1 MFKKTLSLFFV
12 TLMLGL
18 TFNSSSILSAAEI
31 NQIGRD
37 TKENTV
43 QIVRSY
49 IKNNVSQLNN
59 MMSSVQYQKLQLKD
73 IETIIDNYF
82 FNNPAPQELIDVNNL
97 TIDDI
102 FPVNDIIDGPPRT
115 KALHFDELT
124 SYVANNLPG
133 NGDSIYKFPNDNGVV
148 TVYIASTG
156 EVMIWDQSSFPAKD
170 SDFSNQTLAATWKTT
185 KTERSTGIAYN
196 GVGGKMFT
204 IWAEGNFQYD
214 GKTAKHNNS
223 DGNFE
228 RHFWG
233 STLDLEK
240 KAEGKERTVRVE
252 NYSYPEVYTR
262 VYFESQFGIRWAGI
276 TMNSGTV
283 EAYVGGTFAGNVYGG
298 VKEI

>member
-1 MFKKTLSLFFV
+1 MFKKTLSLFLV

-18 TFNSSSILSAAEI
+18 TFNSSSILSAAE
-31 NQIGRD
+31 RE
-37 TKENTV
+37 TKEETV
-43 QIVRSY
+43 QIVKSY
-49 IKNNVSQLNN
+49 IKNNVSQLNA
-59 MMSSVQYQKLQLKD
+59 MMSSVQYQKLKLKD
-73 IETIIDNYF
+73 IESIIDNYF
-82 FNNPAPQELIDVNNL
+82 SHNPAPQKLIDVNNL

-102 FPVNDIIDGPPRT
+102 FPANDTIDTTGTAPRNV
-115 KALHFDELT
+115 LHFEELA
-124 SYVANNLPG
+124 SYVANNSSG
-133 NGDSIYKFPNDNGVV
+133 NGDSIYKFPNENGAV
-148 TVYIASTG
+148 TVYIADTG
-156 EVMIWDQSSFPAKD
+156 EVMIWDLSSVPAKD
-170 SDFSNQTLAATWKTT
+170 SDFSNQTLAAAWKTT
-185 KTERSTGIAYN
+185 RTERSTGIAYN
-196 GVGGKMFT
+196 ALGGKMFT

-223 DGNFE
+223 DGNSE

-233 STLDLEK
+233 STLVLEK